1 MGYFF
6 YVFNGIKGVHSHR
19 FCRFLLR
26 FFPLKGAMLAR
37 KVTPSVTPTVTPT
50 PFFCYFSGSSG
61 TPKVHRFY
69 PLFCRSSWCRLTP
82 HLTPR

>member
-19 FCRFLLR
+19 FFRFLLR

-37 KVTPSVTPTVTPT
+37 KVTPTVTPT
-50 PFFCYFSGSSG
+50 PFFAIFRGRLEHQKC
-61 TPKVHRFY
+61 TV
-69 PLFCRSSWCRLTP
+69 LTP
-82 HLTPR
+82 FFVVRPGAV

>member
-50 PFFCYFSGSSG
+50 PFFAIFRGRLEHQKC
-61 TPKVHRFY
+61 TV
-69 PLFCRSSWCRLTP
+69 LTP
-82 HLTPR
+82 FFVVRPGAV